1 MDLNHID
8 KIISSMLE
16 KQLIYDKPSKKGTSD
31 YLMEKMNDDIDNNTN
46 KAIDEQITNIE
57 NSQKLTV
64 KTSDNDEK
72 FTEQWSREPTI
83 RDLTKS
89 RRSKMTTTE

>member
-1 MDLNHID
+1 MNLNHID

-46 KAIDEQITNIE
+46 KTIDEQITNIE

>member
-46 KAIDEQITNIE
+46 KTIDEQITNIE
-57 NSQKLTV
+57 NSQKLTI

-72 FTEQWSREPTI
+72 FTEQWSREPNI

>member
-1 MDLNHID
+1 MNLNHID

-46 KAIDEQITNIE
+46 KTIDEQITNIE
-57 NSQKLTV
+57 NSQKLTI

-72 FTEQWSREPTI
+72 FTEQWSREPNI